1 MSSVGKGIRREGMIR
16 TDFLLSFL
24 EDSGEEAAL
33 VPFGEEAVL
42 SEDSAEGVLGEE
54 ELAEA
59 GKYSLT
65 CQAGLAITE
74 LRPHMRTVA
83 IRFIVG
89 ITTAA

>member
-1 MSSVGKGIRREGMIR
+1 MIR

-59 GKYSLT
+59 CKYSLT

-83 IRFIVG
+83 IRFMVG